1 MSDTDL
7 RASLDMLARVGR
19 EAGLDEGMARSEG
32 EKVAAAVLENSSGP
46 SGAHKLWGE
55 SVGRPAHDFFTA
67 VPRGR
72 RYASIP
78 TTLLSTLVAEG
89 SPRAA
94 GYAQALA
101 DVATAAATVS
111 GAGSVAI
118 GKATSVVQAQ
128 LSAAGVA
135 PAHGPGTP
143 TEGLTPPSATP
154 SGGPGMPAA
163 PAGGPGTS
171 PSGQGAGHGDLQAWS
186 NDLLRRAMDQGDR
199 IREMLGHLPGTPG
212 GGQPPAGG
220 DPQGAPGQYG
230 IPQNPLTDGDPVGEG
245 ATGQA
250 QEDPAGTPP
259 AQEEEEP
266 EDERSV
272 EELLAELDAL
282 IGLGP
287 VKAEIHRQVAVLR
300 MDARRQEAGLK
311 VVTLTRHLVFVGNPG
326 TGKTTVARLVGGIYR
341 ALGLLSKGQLVEVDR
356 SELVAGYLGQT
367 AAKTSD
373 VVASALGGVLFIDE
387 AYSLNGDQYGKESID
402 TLVKEMEDHRD
413 DLVVIVA
420 GYPEPM
426 AEFVASNPG
435 LESRFR
441 TIIEF
446 QDYSDDELVAIQA
459 TLAEGMDYDIH
470 PDAAQ
475 RFREILAATPRGPS
489 FGNGR
494 FSRNL
499 LEAAIGRH
507 AWRLRDTKDATIEEL
522 RTLQREDFEDRDAVD
537 LAVQDAGMPSGLD
550 DPSPHGDAWLDDA
563 DAPAP
568 EDADAP
574 PTDDADAAP
583 TEDENAPGP
592 DDADAP
598 STDDE
603 AR

>member
-1 MSDTDL
+1 MSATDL
-7 RASLDMLARVGR
+7 RAAVDMLARVGR
-19 EAGLDEGMARSEG
+19 EAGLDEGMARAEG
-32 EKVAAAVLENSSGP
+32 ENVAAAVLEQPGP
-46 SGAHKLWGE
+46 NGAHKLWGE

-78 TTLLSTLVAEG
+78 TTLLSALVAG
-89 SPRAA
+89 SSPRAS

-111 GAGSVAI
+111 GAGPVSI
-118 GKATSVVQAQ
+118 GKATSMARTQ
-128 LSAAGVA
+128 LAAAGVA
-135 PAHGPGTP
+135 PAPHGPGVP
-143 TEGLTPPSATP
+143 TAGLTPPGATP
-154 SGGPGMPAA
+154 T
-163 PAGGPGTS
+163 GTS
-171 PSGQGAGHGDLQAWS
+171 PSGGAPAGGTGDLSGWS

-199 IREMLGHLPGTPG
+199 IREMLGHLPGSPGAQTTAPG
-212 GGQPPAGG
+212 GEVPRTV
-220 DPQGAPGQYG
+220 PGQHG
-230 IPQNPLTDGDPVGEG
+230 IPHDPLTGGAAVGEG
-245 ATGQA
+245 AEVQA
-250 QEDPAGTPP
+250 QEDPAGTAEAP
-259 AQEEEEP
+259 EEEP

-272 EELLAELDAL
+272 EELLAELDEL
-282 IGLGP
+282 VGLEA
-287 VKAEIHRQVAVLR
+287 VKAEIHRQVAVLK

-367 AAKTSD
+367 AAKTSE
-373 VVASALGGVLFIDE
+373 VVGSALGGVLFIDE

-420 GYPEPM
+420 GYPDPM

-446 QDYSDDELVAIQA
+446 DDYSDEELVAIQKL
-459 TLAEGMDYDIH
+459 LAGGMDYDID

-475 RFREILAATPRGPS
+475 RFQEILAATPRGPS

-494 FSRNL
+494 FSRNM

-507 AWRLRDTKDATIEEL
+507 AWRLRDEADVEIEEL
-522 RTLQREDFEDRDAVD
+522 RTLRREDFEDRDAIDLSVEEVD
-537 LAVQDAGMPSGLD
+537 VPVDEPVDEHGDETSGDGTGMP
-550 DPSPHGDAWLDDA
+550 PA
-563 DAPAP
+563 D
-568 EDADAP
+568 EG
-574 PTDDADAAP
+574 
-583 TEDENAPGP
+583 E
-592 DDADAP
+592 
-598 STDDE
+598 
-603 AR
+603 R